1 MNDPVTTQLQQG
13 VQRLTDI
20 WARSLRNGANPYQG
34 KVDGQSV
41 HLIPAK
47 ACKGRTGMQ
56 GKTFVGYIDLE
67 RGELRFDCAEDPSFH
82 LTVDLS
88 EVPHFAAGPGGP
100 DAEEAAASFEAA
112 CA

>member
-1 MNDPVTTQLQQG
+1 MNDPATAQLQLG
-13 VQRLTDI
+13 VQRLTDM
-20 WARSLRNGANPYQG
+20 WARDLQNGSNPYGQ
-34 KVDGQSV
+34 VDGQSV

-47 ACKGRTGMQ
+47 ACKGRAGTR
-56 GKTFVGYIDLE
+56 GKTFVGYVDLE

-88 EVPHFAAGPGGP
+88 QVPHFAAGPGGP

-112 CA
+112 RS